1 MFTGIIKET
10 GTVSSIKN
18 MGQDIELS
26 IDAGKIT
33 DSVETG
39 DSISVNGVCLTV
51 KSFDSGSLTFD
62 VSLNT
67 LRLSNLGRLKEG
79 DTVNLEDSLSPGDK
93 MGGHFVHGH
102 VDAVS
107 AITEI
112 NETGRSYEIT
122 FDLDSSIAP
131 FITERGSVA
140 VDGIS
145 LTVTGVTDNS
155 FKTVI
160 IPHTYNNTTLGKK
173 GIGGTVN
180 IEADMLAR
188 YIVNFLSRQEEG
200 TDDLLEKDRVLKEKL
215 EENGFIQ

>member
-10 GTVSSIKN
+10 GIVDSIRN
-18 MGQDIELS
+18 MGQDIELKVTS
-26 IDAGKIT
+26 RELLKGTGA
-33 DSVETG
+33 G

-51 KSFDSGSLTFD
+51 KSLDSGSFTFD
-62 VSLNT
+62 VSSNT
-67 LRLSNLGRLKEG
+67 LKHSNLGSLKQG
-79 DTVNLEDSLSPGDK
+79 DMVNLEDSLSPGDK

-107 AITEI
+107 SITGI
-112 NETGRSYEIT
+112 NEAGRSYQVT
-122 FDLDSSIAP
+122 FSLDPSVAP
-131 FITERGSVA
+131 FIAERGSVA

-145 LTVTGVTDNS
+145 LTVTEVTGDS

-160 IPHTYNNTTLGKK
+160 IPHTYENTTLGIK

-188 YIVNFLSRQEEG
+188 YIVNFLSGQKNS
-200 TDDLLEKDRVLKEKL
+200 TDVLMEKDRVLKEKL
-215 EENGFIQ
+215 KENGFIQ